1 MSAVPPHE
9 IRTPPP
15 RFRGDPG
22 VGAAVLLPRPDG
34 ALERYAPGPP
44 GDYRRP
50 AVPPRCREALAAVH
64 VVIDPLS
71 DPPRVD
77 WEATLAFRR
86 HVWSWGLGVAEAMDT
101 AQRGMG
107 LGWPEARELIERTV
121 REARATGGRV
131 VSGAGTDHLAPG
143 AARGLDDVVA
153 AYEEQC
159 EAVEA
164 AGGDVVLMAS
174 RELARL
180 AAGPDDYALVY
191 GRVLAQLRRP
201 ALIHWLGPMFDPAL
215 AGYWGHDDPAAA
227 MEVCLAVTTE
237 HAGRVAGVKVS
248 LLDAALEVEMRRR
261 LPAGVRMYTGDDFN
275 FAELMRG
282 EERGHSDALLGIFD
296 GIAPAASAALQA
308 LDAGD
313 AARFEALL
321 APTVPLSR
329 HVFRAP
335 TYHYK
340 AGLVFLAYLNGQQR
354 HFRMLGG
361 LESARSVVHLAELFR
376 LADRAG
382 LLADP
387 ELAVARMR
395 TVLAL
400 AGVE

>member
-1 MSAVPPHE
+1 VSAV
-9 IRTPPP
+9 
-15 RFRGDPG
+15 GS
-22 VGAAVLLPRPDG
+22 ALLLPRPDG
-34 ALERYAPGPP
+34 TLERYAPGPP
-44 GDYRRP
+44 GDFPRP
-50 AVPPRCREALAAVH
+50 AGSLRSREALAAVH
-64 VVIDPLS
+64 VVSDPLA

-107 LGWPEARELIERTV
+107 LGWADARELIERTV
-121 REARATGGRV
+121 REARSAGGRV
-131 VSGAGTDHLAPG
+131 VAGAGTDHLARG
-143 AARGLDDVVA
+143 GARGLDDVVA

-159 EAVEA
+159 GVVEA

-180 AAGPDDYALVY
+180 AGCPDDYARVY
-191 GRVLAQLRRP
+191 GRVLTQLRRP

-215 AGYWGHDDPAAA
+215 AGYWGHDDPGAA
-227 MEVCLAVTTE
+227 MEVCLAVIAE
-237 HAGRVAGVKVS
+237 HAACVAGVKVS
-248 LLDAALEVEMRRR
+248 MLDAGLEVAMRRR

-275 FAELMRG
+275 FAELVRG
-282 EERGHSDALLGIFD
+282 DDLGHSDALLGIFD

-308 LDAGD
+308 MDAGD
-313 AARFEALL
+313 LDRYEAVL

-329 HVFRAP
+329 HVFRPP

-340 AGLVFLAYLNGQQR
+340 AGLVFLAYLNGHQR

-361 LESARSVVHLAELFR
+361 LESARSVPHLAELFR

-382 LLADP
+382 LLADA
-387 ELAVARMR
+387 ELAAARMR
-395 TVLAL
+395 AVLAL

>member
-1 MSAVPPHE
+1 VSA
-9 IRTPPP
+9 
-15 RFRGDPG
+15 
-22 VGAAVLLPRPDG
+22 VGAAVRLPRADG
-34 ALERYAPGPP
+34 TLERYALGPA
-44 GDYRRP
+44 GDFPPP
-50 AVPPRCREALAAVH
+50 AAPLRCREALAAVH
-64 VVIDPLS
+64 VVVDPLT

-77 WEATLAFRR
+77 WDATLAFRR

-121 REARATGGRV
+121 REARSVGGRV

-143 AARGLDDVVA
+143 AARGLEDVVA
-153 AYEEQC
+153 AYEQQC

-174 RELARL
+174 RELARV
-180 AAGPDDYALVY
+180 ATGPDDYALVY
-191 GRVLAQLRRP
+191 GRVLSQLGHP

-215 AGYWGHDDPAAA
+215 AGYWGRHDPRAA
-227 MEVCLAVTTE
+227 MESCLAVIDG
-237 HAGRVAGVKVS
+237 HAARVAGVKVS
-248 LLDAALEVEMRRR
+248 MLDARLEIEMRRR

-282 EERGHSDALLGIFD
+282 DDRGHSDGLLGIFD

-313 AARFEALL
+313 VGRYEALL

-335 TYHYK
+335 TYLYK
-340 AGLVFLAYLNGQQR
+340 AGLVFLAYLNGHQR

-361 LESARSVVHLAELFR
+361 LESARSMLHLSELFR

-382 LLADP
+382 LLADA
-387 ELAVARMR
+387 ELAVSRMR
-395 TVLAL
+395 AVLAL

>member
-1 MSAVPPHE
+1 MSA
-9 IRTPPP
+9 
-15 RFRGDPG
+15 
-22 VGAAVLLPRPDG
+22 VGAAVTLPTADG
-34 ALERYAPGPP
+34 GLERYTPGPA
-44 GDYRRP
+44 GDFPRP
-50 AVPPRCREALAAVH
+50 SAPPRCREALAAVH
-64 VVIDPLS
+64 VVADPLAER
-71 DPPRVD
+71 PRVD

-107 LGWPEARELIERTV
+107 LGWPEARELIERSV
-121 REARATGGRV
+121 REARAAGGRV
-131 VSGAGTDHLAPG
+131 VSGAGTDHLEPG
-143 AARGLDDVVA
+143 AARRLDDVVA
-153 AYEEQC
+153 AYEQQC

-164 AGGDVVLMAS
+164 VGGDVVLMAS
-174 RELARL
+174 RELARV
-180 AAGPDDYALVY
+180 ASGPDDYALVY
-191 GRVLAQLRRP
+191 RRVLTGLRRP
-201 ALIHWLGPMFDPAL
+201 ALIHWLGPMFDAAL
-215 AGYWGHDDPAAA
+215 AGYWGHDDPRAA
-227 MEVCLAVTTE
+227 MDVCLAVIAE
-237 HAGRVAGVKVS
+237 HAARVAGVKVS
-248 LLDAALEVEMRRR
+248 MLDARLEVEMRRR

-275 FAELMRG
+275 FAELMLG
-282 EERGHSDALLGIFD
+282 DDHGHSDGLLGIFD

-313 AARFEALL
+313 AARYEALL

-329 HVFRAP
+329 HIFRAP

-340 AGLVFLAYLNGQQR
+340 AGLVFLAYLNGHQR

-361 LESARSVVHLAELFR
+361 LESARSMPHLAELFR

-400 AGVE
+400 AGVD

>member
-1 MSAVPPHE
+1 
-9 IRTPPP
+9 
-15 RFRGDPG
+15 
-22 VGAAVLLPRPDG
+22 
-34 ALERYAPGPP
+34 
-44 GDYRRP
+44 
-50 AVPPRCREALAAVH
+50 VH
-64 VVIDPLS
+64 VVIDPLA

-77 WEATLAFRR
+77 WETTLAFRR

-121 REARATGGRV
+121 RDARSVGGRV
-131 VSGAGTDHLAPG
+131 VAGAGTDHLASG

-159 EAVEA
+159 AAVEA

-174 RELARL
+174 RELARV
-180 AAGPDDYALVY
+180 ATGPDDYALVY
-191 GRVLAQLRRP
+191 GRVLSRLRRP

-215 AGYWGHDDPAAA
+215 AGYWGSDDPRSA
-227 MEVCLAVTTE
+227 MESCLAVIAE
-237 HAGRVAGVKVS
+237 HAARVVGVKVS
-248 LLDAALEVEMRRR
+248 MLDAGLEIEMRRR

-282 EERGHSDALLGIFD
+282 DDRGHSDGLLGIFD

-313 AARFEALL
+313 AMRYEALL

-329 HVFRAP
+329 HIFRTP

-340 AGLVFLAYLNGQQR
+340 AGLVFLAYLNGHQR

-361 LESARSVVHLAELFR
+361 LESARSVLHLAELFR
-376 LADRAG
+376 LADRAC
-382 LLADP
+382 LLADA

-395 TVLAL
+395 NVLAL

>member
-1 MSAVPPHE
+1 MS
-9 IRTPPP
+9 T
-15 RFRGDPG
+15 
-22 VGAAVLLPRPDG
+22 VGAAVRLPRADG
-34 ALERYAPGPP
+34 ALERYALGPA
-44 GDYRRP
+44 GDFPPP
-50 AVPPRCREALAAVH
+50 AAPLRCRDALAAVH
-64 VVIDPLS
+64 VVVDPLA
-71 DPPRVD
+71 DPPRID

-121 REARATGGRV
+121 REARSVGGRV

-153 AYEEQC
+153 AYEQQC

-174 RELARL
+174 RELARV
-180 AAGPDDYALVY
+180 AAGTDDYALVY
-191 GRVLAQLRRP
+191 GRVLSQLGRP
-201 ALIHWLGPMFDPAL
+201 ALIHWLGPMFDQAL
-215 AGYWGHDDPAAA
+215 AGYWGGDDPRAA
-227 MEVCLAVTTE
+227 MESCLAVIAE
-237 HAGRVAGVKVS
+237 HAERVVGVKVS
-248 LLDAALEVEMRRR
+248 MLDAGLEIEMRRR
-261 LPAGVRMYTGDDFN
+261 LPARVRMYTGDDFN
-275 FAELMRG
+275 FAELMG
-282 EERGHSDALLGIFD
+282 GDDRGHSDGLLGIFD

-308 LDAGD
+308 LDRGD
-313 AARFEALL
+313 VARYDSLL

-340 AGLVFLAYLNGQQR
+340 AGLVFLAYLNGHQR

-361 LESARSVVHLAELFR
+361 LESARSVLHLAELFR

-382 LLADP
+382 LLADAD
-387 ELAVARMR
+387 LAVARMR

-400 AGVE
+400 AGVD

>member
-1 MSAVPPHE
+1 VS
-9 IRTPPP
+9 T
-15 RFRGDPG
+15 
-22 VGAAVLLPRPDG
+22 VGAAVRLPRADG
-34 ALERYAPGPP
+34 ALERYALGPA
-44 GDYRRP
+44 GDFPPP
-50 AVPPRCREALAAVH
+50 AAPLRCRDALAAVH
-64 VVIDPLS
+64 VVVDPLA
-71 DPPRVD
+71 DPPRID

-121 REARATGGRV
+121 REARSVGGRV

-153 AYEEQC
+153 AYEQQC

-174 RELARL
+174 RELARV
-180 AAGPDDYALVY
+180 AAGTDDYALVY
-191 GRVLAQLRRP
+191 GRVLSQLGRP
-201 ALIHWLGPMFDPAL
+201 ALIHWLGPMFDQAL
-215 AGYWGHDDPAAA
+215 AGYWGGDDPRAA
-227 MEVCLAVTTE
+227 MESCLAVIAE
-237 HAGRVAGVKVS
+237 HAERVVGVKVS
-248 LLDAALEVEMRRR
+248 MLDAGLEIEMRRR
-261 LPAGVRMYTGDDFN
+261 LPARVRMYTGDDFN
-275 FAELMRG
+275 FAELMG
-282 EERGHSDALLGIFD
+282 GDDRGHSDGLLGIFD

-308 LDAGD
+308 LDRGD
-313 AARFEALL
+313 VARYDSLL

-340 AGLVFLAYLNGQQR
+340 AGLVFLAYLNGHQR

-361 LESARSVVHLAELFR
+361 LESARSVLHLAELFR

-382 LLADP
+382 LLADAD
-387 ELAVARMR
+387 LAVARMR

-400 AGVE
+400 AGVD